1 MRRSSITPV
10 LSKKLRD
17 IRRWKQ
23 LSQTEILSY
32 VFPDA
37 DPDMRA
43 LVSQWEKSNREPR
56 RQILIRYAA
65 LADIS
70 LEDLLVDERELP
82 SHITENGDPHKSNY
96 RKKKGRGEN
105 LDNNDHILI
114 GREPTTQND
123 FQGVGNDQNNSRNFV
138 SNENDLDDFENNHEA
153 EEDENNSQR
162 EAAHKKEFLSE
173 NSPGNQK
180 ADSINEPN
188 DQASDNKNT
197 DHKIDKTDSKS
208 EDKICEGC
216 KNSED
221 EEPEVWEIMDD
232 DPYGRKTEKVCLRLP
247 TRQLDNLHDLYLI
260 LQPMLP
266 RIDRKYMSVA
276 IIIEHGIQ
284 IIVTDFK
291 NNNEDSFIVGEL
303 KKIIDAEEA

>member
-82 SHITENGDPHKSNY
+82 SHITENGYPHKSNY
-96 RKKKGRGEN
+96 RKKKEEGRIW
-105 LDNNDHILI
+105 IL
-114 GREPTTQND
+114 
-123 FQGVGNDQNNSRNFV
+123 
-138 SNENDLDDFENNHEA
+138 
-153 EEDENNSQR
+153 
-162 EAAHKKEFLSE
+162 
-173 NSPGNQK
+173 
-180 ADSINEPN
+180 
-188 DQASDNKNT
+188 
-197 DHKIDKTDSKS
+197 
-208 EDKICEGC
+208 
-216 KNSED
+216 
-221 EEPEVWEIMDD
+221 M
-232 DPYGRKTEKVCLRLP
+232 
-247 TRQLDNLHDLYLI
+247 
-260 LQPMLP
+260 
-266 RIDRKYMSVA
+266 
-276 IIIEHGIQ
+276 II
-284 IIVTDFK
+284 
-291 NNNEDSFIVGEL
+291 S
-303 KKIIDAEEA
+303 